1 MFNDKALSRLA
12 RERGAGSMYYAQII
26 LEEYNG
32 KRRGNARL
40 SARKLYA
47 KTELEMELDNEDE
60 SEESSQGTIFQELE
74 ESSAIAL

>member
-1 MFNDKALSRLA
+1 
-12 RERGAGSMYYAQII
+12 MYYAQII

-60 SEESSQGTIFQELE
+60 PDESEESSQGTIFQELE